1 MKNIVYNVARILMG
15 LMFVLFGFNG
25 FVPFIPNPP
34 SIPQFA
40 GMFFG
45 AMVLS
50 HFAWFVFGVQ
60 LISGVLLLINR
71 YVPLA
76 LLMLAGVIANILAF
90 HISMWPA
97 SLIPMPIIVTVLW
110 FIVAWHYRERFNP
123 LLQPT

>member
-1 MKNIVYNVARILMG
+1 MKNIAYNVARILMG

-45 AMVLS
+45 AMVQS

-60 LISGVLLLINR
+60 LISGVLLLVNR

-76 LLMLAGVIANILAF
+76 LMMLAGVIANILAF

-97 SLIPMPIIVTVLW
+97 SLIPMPIIVTVCW
-110 FIVAWHYRERFNP
+110 FIVAWHNREKLFP